1 MREYSV
7 QEIRDLIGHE
17 NLALVV
23 LDKVF
28 VKCFQNY
35 IIMYIFNFEN
45 DFIKYMFLNVQLIH

>member
-1 MREYSV
+1 MGEYSV
-7 QEIRDLIGHE
+7 YEIRDLIGHE
-17 NLALVV
+17 NLVPMV

-45 DFIKYMFLNVQLIH
+45 DFIK